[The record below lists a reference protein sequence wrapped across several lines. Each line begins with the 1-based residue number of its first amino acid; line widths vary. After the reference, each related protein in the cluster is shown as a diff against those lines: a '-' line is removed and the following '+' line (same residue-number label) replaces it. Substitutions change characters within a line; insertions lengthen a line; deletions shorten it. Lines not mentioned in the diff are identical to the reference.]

1 MYCCPDC
8 NISVP
13 QHCSSE
19 SPEDDTSLCLAE
31 RRPRRLHRLLPK
43 RFRDEIP
50 QALPLLP
57 PVPEL
62 LFDCPPILPS
72 PISLPSAS
80 DSAPKS
86 SSQAEASRARK
97 VFRTPQNIF
106 GLLRQYLSDKLPSHD
121 PEEHVTLRDL
131 YDHENRDHAADTPLL
146 QGRSVFHPYPNKSS
160 FLLGDWHWNRG
171 NQKSKQGFN
180 ELIGIVS
187 SSDFKPEDVRH
198 TNWAKLDATL
208 AQNEI
213 DAISAREEGDHSE
226 WIDADAGWNK
236 TPINISVPFHNR
248 TKNPGPKDYHVGD
261 LYHRS
266 LVSIIREKLSNMH
279 DDKYFHYDPFE
290 LYWKKTDSGDDIRVH
305 GELYTSPAFLDAH
318 REVQELPGEL
328 GCDLPRVVVAMMFA
342 SDATH
347 LTSFGTAKL
356 WPAYLFM
363 GNESKYRRCKPSC
376 HLCNH
381 VAYFQS
387 VSIIIS

>member
-1 MYCCPDC
+1 M
-8 NISVP
+8 
-13 QHCSSE
+13 
-19 SPEDDTSLCLAE
+19 
-31 RRPRRLHRLLPK
+31 
-43 RFRDEIP
+43 
-50 QALPLLP
+50 
-57 PVPEL
+57 
-62 LFDCPPILPS
+62 
-72 PISLPSAS
+72 
-80 DSAPKS
+80 
-86 SSQAEASRARK
+86 
-97 VFRTPQNIF
+97 
-106 GLLRQYLSDKLPSHD
+106 
-121 PEEHVTLRDL
+121 
-131 YDHENRDHAADTPLL
+131 
-146 QGRSVFHPYPNKSS
+146 
-160 FLLGDWHWNRG
+160 
-171 NQKSKQGFN
+171 
-180 ELIGIVS
+180 
-187 SSDFKPEDVRH
+187 RH

-290 LYWKKTDSGDDIRVH
+290 LYWKKTDSRDDIRVH

-318 REVQELPGEL
+318 REVQELPGEP

-363 GNESKYRRCKPSC
+363 GNESKYRWCKPSC

-387 VSIIIS
+387 VSIIIP